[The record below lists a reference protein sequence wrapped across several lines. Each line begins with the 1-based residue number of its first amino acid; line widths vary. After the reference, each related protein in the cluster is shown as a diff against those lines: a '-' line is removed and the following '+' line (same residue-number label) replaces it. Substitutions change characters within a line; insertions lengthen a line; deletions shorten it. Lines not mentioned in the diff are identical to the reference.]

1 MENRFP
7 GGSWPVMLTPFTE
20 DNKIDYDGLK
30 ELVDWYIQT
39 VFPECLPYVSQA
51 KCFTCLLR
59 RE

>member
-30 ELVDWYIQT
+30 ELVDRYIRKT
-39 VFPECLPYVSQA
+39 CRNSVDCGCL
-51 KCFTCLLR
+51 
-59 RE
+59 